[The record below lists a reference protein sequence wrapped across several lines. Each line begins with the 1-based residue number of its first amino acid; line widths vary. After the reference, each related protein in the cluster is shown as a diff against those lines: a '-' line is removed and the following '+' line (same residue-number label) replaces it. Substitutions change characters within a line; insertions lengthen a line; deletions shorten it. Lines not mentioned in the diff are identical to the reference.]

1 MAKGAYGTTD
11 GDWDAT
17 WDCVGSPMLN
27 SQRFQYQITVDQKKR
42 SFIITAR
49 RYPAGD
55 GKGPYADAVRWCSVS
70 CSGSS

>member
-1 MAKGAYGTTD
+1 
-11 GDWDAT
+11 
-17 WDCVGSPMLN
+17 MLN